1 MKKMQVFFIKKQIG
15 QGILEIFPSQF
26 LEDFVF
32 IILYMKKESGK
43 DGRNNCSFID
53 SNAFI

>member
-1 MKKMQVFFIKKQIG
+1 MVALQVCFSSKNRWSG
-15 QGILEIFPSQF
+15 DLEIFPSQF

>member
-1 MKKMQVFFIKKQIG
+1 MVALQVCFLSKNRWSG
-15 QGILEIFPSQF
+15 DLEIFPSQF